1 MSNGERVALDG
12 VDRALALALQQ
23 DGRAS
28 YAKLAEQ
35 IGMSQAGVRTRVQRL
50 LSSGAVQIVAVSDPF
65 AFGFNITAMVGITFT
80 GDLNALGAAIANVEA
95 VHFVV
100 VTAGRYDCLAELLCV
115 DMDHLLE
122 VVNDKIRSVPGVK
135 DVDVITY
142 LKLHKQWQ
150 PEYLQSRPE

>member
-1 MSNGERVALDG
+1 
-12 VDRALALALQQ
+12 
-23 DGRAS
+23 
-28 YAKLAEQ
+28 
-35 IGMSQAGVRTRVQRL
+35 
-50 LSSGAVQIVAVSDPF
+50 
-65 AFGFNITAMVGITFT
+65 
-80 GDLNALGAAIANVEA
+80 
-95 VHFVV
+95 
-100 VTAGRYDCLAELLCV
+100 CV

>member
-1 MSNGERVALDG
+1 
-12 VDRALALALQQ
+12 
-23 DGRAS
+23 
-28 YAKLAEQ
+28 
-35 IGMSQAGVRTRVQRL
+35 
-50 LSSGAVQIVAVSDPF
+50 VQIVAVSDPF